1 MYQDI
6 AWHITVVLV
15 IAVLLLFAWVAL
27 GASQRNNYEPISSRA
42 SRVRVVVFWALV
54 FLCTP
59 IIVYSLSDLP
69 YAPRNAQADSAEVVT
84 ATGHQWRWELSKS
97 QVVVGKPV
105 EFRVPVF
112 TEGAFEGTLAE
123 LFKKL
128 DVVPE
133 QIAESSMLTGFFFSI
148 LPVLIL
154 LAVLYFLFRQQ
165 LKMAGRGAMSF
176 GKSRARMLSMDKNK
190 GHPIVSPKRSVQ
202 MTWRER
208 PTSR

>member
-97 QVVVGKPV
+97 QVVAGKPV
-105 EFRVPVF
+105 EFRVTSGDVNHGFAIYDP
-112 TEGAFEGTLAE
+112 E
-123 LFKKL
+123 LRL
-128 DVVPE
+128 
-133 QIAESSMLTGFFFSI
+133 IAQTQAMPGYVN
-148 LPVLIL
+148 VLRHT
-154 LAVLYFLFRQQ
+154 FRQPGAYKV
-165 LKMAGRGAMSF
+165 LCLEYCGLAHHGMMAEINVLA
-176 GKSRARMLSMDKNK
+176 A
-190 GHPIVSPKRSVQ
+190 Q
-202 MTWRER
+202 
-208 PTSR
+208 